1 MVEQARVRCPVC
13 RSAVP
18 VTVLWAVGDT
28 CPRCSQPLHAA
39 RRRPSPAG
47 VLGKAVAV
55 LQTDSLQ
62 PSRAQS
68 HPAEVDEAAELKP

>member
-47 VLGKAVAV
+47 VLGKTLAM
-55 LQTDSLQ
+55 LQTDSRAISPGQ
-62 PSRAQS
+62 RPS
-68 HPAEVDEAAELKP
+68 AEVDEAAEPKP